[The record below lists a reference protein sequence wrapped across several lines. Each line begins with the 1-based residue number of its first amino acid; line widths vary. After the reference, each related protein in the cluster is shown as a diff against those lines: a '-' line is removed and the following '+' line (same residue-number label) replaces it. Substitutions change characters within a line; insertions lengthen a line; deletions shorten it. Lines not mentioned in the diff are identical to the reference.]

1 MNPKLGEAV
10 MATLAVACAENEGF
24 QVVTEFPELHGELI
38 GTPREAI
45 LKACLEEPRG
55 SGETSG
61 RQIAEFLVYRR
72 CNVAS
77 VTAGSITALKSE
89 RDVLVEFREQ
99 LEKLAT
105 TLPSVIHSE
114 EALKKELDDRVRRGT
129 LKP

>member
-1 MNPKLGEAV
+1 MNPKHGEAV

-61 RQIAEFLVYRR
+61 RQIAEFLVYRGEWSR
-72 CNVAS
+72 PGYADLHIV
-77 VTAGSITALKSE
+77 GSSSSNRKLGVCGAAESGRTTHGKHSRAQSGA
-89 RDVLVEFREQ
+89 DLV
-99 LEKLAT
+99 
-105 TLPSVIHSE
+105 V
-114 EALKKELDDRVRRGT
+114 
-129 LKP
+129 